1 MAGSREAFDELVR
14 RHQRAIYNLTR
25 MLTRGDAEAED
36 LVQETFVRAYRAI
49 ARFRGES
56 AFRTWLS
63 RIAVNVV
70 RTHLDRR
77 GRRPVTVDAPAH
89 DPDGDLLDTFPSSD
103 DLETAVGQR
112 RAIDRALAELPLD
125 LRTVIT
131 LRDIQGLEYH
141 EIATVMNVPMGTVE
155 SRVFRARR
163 RLRPLLAPLLQRT
176 APSDA
181 VPGVTTKR
189 RASSERESA
198 DDAAPRVRRRAAAG
212 GGRKT
217 GGGLG

>member
-1 MAGSREAFDELVR
+1 VDVDRTLVSEAAAGSREAFDELVR
-14 RHQRAIYNLTR
+14 RHQGQIFNLTR
-25 MLTRGDAEAED
+25 MLTSGDADAED

-63 RIAVNVV
+63 RIAINVV

-77 GRRPVTVDAPAH
+77 GRRPVTIDTGS
-89 DPDGDLLDTFPSSD
+89 DEQDSDLIESLAASD
-103 DLETAVGQR
+103 DLETTFGRR
-112 RAIDRALAELPLD
+112 RAIDQALAALPD
-125 LRTVIT
+125 ELRTVIT

-163 RLRPLLAPLLQRT
+163 RLRPMLAPLLNR
-176 APSDA
+176 DA
-181 VPGVTTKR
+181 SG
-189 RASSERESA
+189 A
-198 DDAAPRVRRRAAAG
+198 RAAGAG
-212 GGRKT
+212 TPAMLPLRKGSRAT
-217 GGGLG
+217 GHPVE

>member
-14 RHQRAIYNLTR
+14 RHQGSIYNLTR

-77 GRRPVTVDAPAH
+77 GRRPVTVDPPAH
-89 DPDGDLLDTFPSSD
+89 DPDMDMLDSLPSSD
-103 DLETAVGQR
+103 DLETSVGQR
-112 RAIDRALAELPLD
+112 RAIDRALAELPPD

-131 LRDIQGLEYH
+131 LRDVQGLEYH

-163 RLRPLLAPLLQRT
+163 RLRPLLAPLLNRT
-176 APSDA
+176 AASDA
-181 VPGVTTKR
+181 VPGAAAVTPTPAR
-189 RASSERESA
+189 RA
-198 DDAAPRVRRRAAAG
+198 RRR
-212 GGRKT
+212 KVND
-217 GGGLG
+217 GLG